1 MPAKLA
7 LTMSFTIVLLFGF
20 LFALVAAVGYLFDLS
35 GTLVIG
41 LAVGIALLQWLIGPA
56 IIRMTTNMRPVGSSE
71 EWLREVTEKICKKN
85 DVPVPDIF
93 IVNDGSPN
101 AFTFGR
107 TNSSATLAVTNGL
120 LRSLTKDEVAAVVA
134 HEIGHIKHWDMVVM
148 TAVSVIPTLAYYI
161 YMFSFRSR
169 SKDRDRRSDA
179 ALIGFGAFIVYF
191 ISNLLVLAL
200 SRLREYYADRFSGSV
215 TKPGLLISGL
225 AKITYGLGTR
235 ASESQSPARAFMI
248 ADPAVAASELSSLS
262 SSYDDL
268 DISDGDLRKAMEWE
282 RNNPFAR
289 ISEIFRTHPLTWKRI
304 EALREQEKEKRG

>member
-1 MPAKLA
+1 MQGKLA
-7 LTMSFTIVLLFGF
+7 LTMSLTIVLIFGF
-20 LFALVAAVGYLFDLS
+20 LFALLAIIGYLFDLS
-35 GTLVIG
+35 GTVIIA

-56 IIRMTTNMRPVGSSE
+56 IIKMTTNMRPIGSE
-71 EWLREVTEKICKKN
+71 YEWLRDVTERICKKN
-85 DVPVPDIF
+85 DVHVPEIY

-134 HEIGHIKHWDMVVM
+134 HEIGHIKHWDMAVM
-148 TAVSVIPTLAYYI
+148 TAVSVVPTLAYYV

-169 SKDRDRRSDA
+169 SSDRDRRSEA
-179 ALIGFGAFIVYF
+179 ALVGIGAFIIYF
-191 ISNLLVLAL
+191 VSNLLVLAL

-235 ASESQSPARAFMI
+235 SSESQSPARAFMI
-248 ADPAVAASELSSLS
+248 ADPVVAAVELSELSEQ
-262 SSYDDL
+262 YDDL
-268 DISDGDLRKAMEWE
+268 EVSGSELRKAMEWE

-289 ISEIFRTHPLTWKRI
+289 LSEIFRTHPLTWKRI
-304 EALREQEKEKRG
+304 QALREQEKEKGG